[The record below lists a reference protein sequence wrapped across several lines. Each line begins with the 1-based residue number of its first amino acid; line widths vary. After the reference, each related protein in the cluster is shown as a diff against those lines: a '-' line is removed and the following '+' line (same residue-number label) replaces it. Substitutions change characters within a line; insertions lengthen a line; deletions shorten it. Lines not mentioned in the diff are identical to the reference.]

1 MKTTR
6 PRRGNRLHWLF
17 LLAAGGLTA
26 AACAGSGTAGTAC
39 DPVRPHQAGRSVE
52 SLDVDG
58 RERMFLL
65 DVPSSY
71 DGVTGLPLLIGY
83 HAASLGPDALMV
95 LADFVPVEEFAPA
108 GSTTNGIL
116 GAWPADLDETM
127 GRVLIGE
134 LQKELCVDD
143 TRIYAAGFAAG
154 ARRVSELAG
163 SMSDQLAAV
172 GLINGGKLPNPTE
185 DMRPVPM
192 IAHTGGHA
200 TGGPSETLTTWWAEH
215 NGCETDPSVEEPAD
229 AVTVTRWSTCTND
242 ADVELWVLTDMGQQV
257 AAPDCGFVPEALR
270 GVCYESPEFSMWAAF
285 RPFFETHHRPSHDD

>member
-6 PRRGNRLHWLF
+6 PRRGNRQHWLW
-17 LLAAGGLTA
+17 LLVAGGLTA
-26 AACAGSGTAGTAC
+26 AACSGSGTAGTTC
-39 DPVRPHQAGRSVE
+39 DPARPLQAGRSVE

-83 HAASLGPDALMV
+83 HSGSFGPDLLMV
-95 LADFVPVEEFAPA
+95 LADFVPVEEFSPA

-116 GAWPADLDETM
+116 VAWPADLDETM

-134 LQKELCVDD
+134 LHNELCVDD

-172 GLINGGKLPNPTE
+172 GLINGGTIPDPPG
-185 DMRPVPM
+185 DMQPVPM
-192 IAHTGGHA
+192 IAHTGEQA
-200 TGGPSETLTTWWAEH
+200 TNPTETLATWWVEH
-215 NGCETDPSVEEPAD
+215 NGCDPDPSVEEPAD
-229 AVTVTRWSTCTND
+229 AVTVTRWGSCTDD
-242 ADVELWVLTDMGQQV
+242 ADVELWVLTDMGRQV
-257 AAPDCGFVPEALR
+257 AAPDCSFVPGALR
-270 GVCYESPEFSMWAAF
+270 AVCYESPEFSMWAAF
-285 RPFFETHHRPSHDD
+285 RPFFEAHHRPSHDD